1 MPRRTSSA
9 GRRTPG
15 PLPQTPRDVE
25 AVVRRC
31 RKIVTRRALISA
43 GAAVV
48 PIPGIDVAVDLGMLM
63 KMLNEINAAFGLT
76 PAQIEALATRRRLTA
91 YKAIIAIGSSYVGR
105 IVTRE
110 LALALVKRVAR
121 RIVASATV
129 KFVPLAGQA
138 LAAGLSFAAI
148 KYIGDRHIEHC
159 AAVANR
165 VIDAEARRR

>member
-1 MPRRTSSA
+1 MPIRTPSA

-15 PLPQTPRDVE
+15 PMPETPRDVD

-31 RKIVTRRALISA
+31 RKIVTRRALVSA

-76 PAQIEALATRRRLTA
+76 PAQIEALAARRRLTA
-91 YKAIIAIGSSYVGR
+91 YKAITAIGSSTIGR
-105 IVTRE
+105 VVTRE
-110 LALALVKRVAR
+110 LALALLKRVAR
-121 RIVASATV
+121 RIAASAAV
-129 KFVPLAGQA
+129 RFVPLAGQA

-148 KYIGDRHIEHC
+148 KYIGHRHIEDC
-159 AAVANR
+159 AAVARR
-165 VIDAEARRR
+165 VIQAEARRR